1 MLDQG
6 SDPSHSF
13 NPSCSCGHTRSLTL
27 WAGPG
32 IQPASQRS
40 QNAASLVAPQQEL
53 LLITVISAFLGHH
66 CFLPTSLKSLPCL
79 AIAHMTRVIPL
90 SLVLKVF
97 GEASSS
103 NFRGLHSAVWFTVH
117 PERCAHSCLFAL
129 LPDASQRPSAQ
140 QPLCHCP
147 LPRHIWGWMC
157 LCALAFPT
165 ASKPSD
171 KTVPLLPPIP
181 LGEPVLGRSELMCV
195 EALGGGVA

>member
-1 MLDQG
+1 MLDQR

-66 CFLPTSLKSLPCL
+66 CFK
-79 AIAHMTRVIPL
+79 A
-90 SLVLKVF
+90 F

-147 LPRHIWGWMC
+147 LPKHIRGWMC

-181 LGEPVLGRSELMCV
+181 LGEPVLGRSELTCV
-195 EALGGGVA
+195 EALGGA